1 MESYL
6 IAVATMVLIY
16 ALLAI
21 GLNLQYGETGL
32 INFGHVA
39 FFALGAYASGLLS
52 LQGWPL
58 PLTFAVAA
66 FVAALSAVP
75 LGLAALRLREDY
87 LAIVTLGFSETV
99 RLVLQEERQWTHG
112 VQGVPGIPKLFASWS
127 GSVSAPAVMVTLM
140 VAVALAALAV
150 HALKSSPFG
159 RLLRAI
165 RDNEEAVVALGKDP
179 ARYKIQVFMVGAA
192 LAGLA
197 GAFYAHFLTFI
208 SPEQFVPLVTFYVW
222 MGIILGGVGSLR
234 GALGGTL
241 LLVAF
246 LEGSRFLRDLLP
258 GVAEVQMA
266 SVRLAVVGLAIILF
280 VLYRPQG
287 LFGTKD
293 AAGRLKG
300 GGR

>member
-1 MESYL
+1 MDAYL
-6 IAVATMVLIY
+6 LAVGIVVLIY

-39 FFALGAYASGLLS
+39 FFALGAYASALLS
-52 LQGWPL
+52 LRGWPL
-58 PLTFAVAA
+58 AVGFTVAAVVAAVAA
-66 FVAALSAVP
+66 LP

-99 RLVLQEERQWTHG
+99 RLVLQQEAWLTQG
-112 VQGVPGIPKLFASWS
+112 VQGLPGIPKLFGAL
-127 GSVSAPAVMVTLM
+127 GRGTADLAIFLTLAAV
-140 VAVALAALAV
+140 VALAAWATL
-150 HALKSSPFG
+150 LLQRSPFG
-159 RLLRAI
+159 RLLRAV
-165 RDNEEAVVALGKDP
+165 RDNEAAVIALGKDP
-179 ARYKIQVFMVGAA
+179 ARLKIQVFMFGAA

-197 GAFYAHFLTFI
+197 GAFYAHFLSFI

-222 MGIILGGVGSLR
+222 MSIILGGVGSVR
-234 GALGGTL
+234 GALAGTL

-258 GVAEVQMA
+258 GIAEVQMA

-287 LFGTKD
+287 LFGKRE
-293 AAGRLKG
+293 G
-300 GGR
+300 

>member
-1 MESYL
+1 MDAYL
-6 IAVATMVLIY
+6 LAVGTMVLIY

-39 FFALGAYASGLLS
+39 FFALGAYTSALLA
-52 LQGWPL
+52 LRGWPL
-58 PLTFAVAA
+58 VATFTAAAAVAA
-66 FVAALSAVP
+66 LAAVP

-99 RLVLQEERQWTHG
+99 RITLQQEQWLTQG
-112 VQGVPGIPKLFASWS
+112 VQGLPGIPKLFGWLGR
-127 GSVSAPAVMVTLM
+127 GSSDIATFLALAA
-140 VAVALAALAV
+140 AVALAAWATHL
-150 HALKSSPFG
+150 LKASPFG

-165 RDNEEAVVALGKDP
+165 RDNEAAVIALGKDP
-179 ARYKIQVFMVGAA
+179 ARYKIQVFMFGAA
-192 LAGLA
+192 LAGVA

-222 MGIILGGVGSLR
+222 MSIILGGVGSVR
-234 GALGGTL
+234 GALAGTT

-246 LEGSRFLRDLLP
+246 LEGSRFLRDLVP

-287 LFGTKD
+287 LFGK
-293 AAGRLKG
+293 RG
-300 GGR
+300 G

>member
-1 MESYL
+1 MDAYL
-6 IAVATMVLIY
+6 VAVGTMVLIY

-39 FFALGAYASGLLS
+39 FFALGAYTSSLLA
-52 LQGWPL
+52 LRGWPL
-58 PLTFAVAA
+58 PLSFGAAAAVAA
-66 FVAALSAVP
+66 LAAVP
-75 LGLAALRLREDY
+75 LGVAALRLREDY

-99 RLVLQEERQWTHG
+99 RIVLQEEKQITNG
-112 VQGVPGIPKLFASWS
+112 VQGVPGIPKLFAGLG
-127 GSVSAPAVMVTLM
+127 GSATAWAILLALLLT
-140 VAVALAALAV
+140 VAGAAWATHL
-150 HALKSSPFG
+150 LKASPFG

-165 RDNEEAVVALGKDP
+165 RDNEAAVIALGKDP
-179 ARYKIQVFMVGAA
+179 ARYKIQVFMFGAA
-192 LAGLA
+192 LAGVA
-197 GAFYAHFLTFI
+197 GAFYAHFITFI

-222 MGIILGGVGSLR
+222 MSVILGGVGSLR
-234 GALGGTL
+234 GALAGTL

-246 LEGSRFLRDLLP
+246 LEGSRFLRDLIP

-287 LFGTKD
+287 LFGR
-293 AAGRLKG
+293 APR
-300 GGR
+300 

>member
-1 MESYL
+1 MEAYL
-6 IAVATMVLIY
+6 VAVGIVVLIY

-39 FFALGAYASGLLS
+39 FFALGAYASALLS
-52 LQGWPL
+52 LRGWPL
-58 PLTFAVAA
+58 AVGFSVAAVVAAVAA
-66 FVAALSAVP
+66 LP

-99 RLVLQEERQWTHG
+99 RLVLQQEAWLTQG
-112 VQGVPGIPKLFASWS
+112 VQGLPGIPKLFGAL
-127 GSVSAPAVMVTLM
+127 GRGTADLAIFLTLAAV
-140 VAVALAALAV
+140 VALAAWATL
-150 HALKSSPFG
+150 LLQRSPFG

-165 RDNEEAVVALGKDP
+165 RDNEAAVIALGKDP
-179 ARYKIQVFMVGAA
+179 ARLKIQVFMFGAA

-222 MGIILGGVGSLR
+222 MSIILGGVGAVR
-234 GALGGTL
+234 GALAGTL

-258 GVAEVQMA
+258 GIAEVQMA

-287 LFGTKD
+287 LFGKRE
-293 AAGRLKG
+293 G
-300 GGR
+300 

>member
-1 MESYL
+1 MDAYL
-6 IAVATMVLIY
+6 VAVSTMVLIY

-39 FFALGAYASGLLS
+39 FFALGAYTSSLLA
-52 LQGWPL
+52 LRGWPL
-58 PLTFAVAA
+58 PLSSGAAAAVAA
-66 FVAALSAVP
+66 LAAVP
-75 LGLAALRLREDY
+75 LGVAALRLREDY

-99 RLVLQEERQWTHG
+99 RIVLQEEKQITNG
-112 VQGVPGIPKLFASWS
+112 VQGIPGIPKLFAGLGGTATAW
-127 GSVSAPAVMVTLM
+127 AILLALLLT
-140 VAVALAALAV
+140 VAGAAWATHL
-150 HALKSSPFG
+150 LKASPFG

-165 RDNEEAVVALGKDP
+165 RDNEAAVIALGKDP
-179 ARYKIQVFMVGAA
+179 ARYKIQVFMFGAA
-192 LAGLA
+192 LAGVA
-197 GAFYAHFLTFI
+197 GAFYAHFITFI

-222 MGIILGGVGSLR
+222 MSVILGGVGSLR
-234 GALGGTL
+234 GALTGTL

-246 LEGSRFLRDLLP
+246 LEGSRFLRDLIP

-287 LFGTKD
+287 LFGRTP
-293 AAGRLKG
+293 R
-300 GGR
+300 